1 MRRTIRYLDF
11 TPHPASGLSRNADES
26 GKDSSSEPGAD
37 DTDTGEGSED
47 PGEPAGE
54 RLETSG
60 SGNLTRDHWTPSG
73 RSPTPIPTQNDQI
86 PETKKQVKRDPEK
99 GFQKMSSI

>member
-54 RLETSG
+54 RFSRGTL
-60 SGNLTRDHWTPSG
+60 RQVG
-73 RSPTPIPTQNDQI
+73 RGT
-86 PETKKQVKRDPEK
+86 
-99 GFQKMSSI
+99 